1 MRVEQ
6 KIEAFEQMAI
16 KAAEEKRKQAVGDM
30 AGRFKSSVEDELRGE
45 TQKARE
51 QVQAQRYLF
60 ERKKNKQIVDA
71 SGKAKR
77 EFIEHREKLT
87 EELFADVLS
96 DINAFT
102 ASSEYEGFLVERIKQ
117 AIDVSAQGND
127 VRPDA
132 LINGADAASRYEA
145 VQLTAKD
152 MRYALAIKSA
162 TGLQAEQAPDDFLG
176 GFRLIGAGRRSVSD
190 HTLAGRLAA
199 QRDNFSMMIG
209 ESWT

>member
-1 MRVEQ
+1 MRVEL
-6 KIEAFEQMAI
+6 KIEAFEQMAV

-87 EELFADVLS
+87 EELFADVLF
-96 DINAFT
+96 DIKAFT
-102 ASSEYEGFLVERIKQ
+102 ASSEYEGFLIERIKQ
-117 AIDVSAQGND
+117 AIGTSAQGTD
-127 VRPDA
+127 GKTDA
-132 LINGADAASRYEA
+132 PKSGADAASRYEA
-145 VQLTAKD
+145 VQLTTAD
-152 MRYALAIKSA
+152 MRYASIIKSA
-162 TGLQAEQAPDDFLG
+162 TGLQVEEAADDFLG

-190 HTLAGRLAA
+190 HTLAGQLTA